1 MTAPQPRQPPDLVQL
16 LTRAERLMARRLTAI
31 LDGQGCSP
39 DGWRVITLLSDGTGR
54 YMTDIAEQAFLPP
67 ATLTKLVDHLVDDNL
82 VYRRVDVIDRRRI
95 RAYLTPRGHTLHQRI
110 SADIRASLAGL
121 PASDS
126 DRELLVEL
134 LTQLATAL
142 SDPPVAHPHPAGR
155 P

>member
-1 MTAPQPRQPPDLVQL
+1 MTAPPPDLMQL
-16 LTRAERLMARRLTAI
+16 LTRAERLMARRLSAI
-31 LDGQGCSP
+31 LDGQGCSL

-82 VYRRVDVIDRRRI
+82 VYRRVDDVDRRRI

-110 SADIRASLAGL
+110 SADIRASMAALTTTEG
-121 PASDS
+121 
-126 DRELLVEL
+126 DRLLLEELLSR
-134 LTQLATAL
+134 LATAL
-142 SDPPVAHPHPAGR
+142 TSPPAQPVTR